1 MYERI
6 ISFRNTLI
14 HGYSDVNDRVV
25 TLSREVDALLAEA
38 G

>member
-25 TLSREVDALLAEA
+25 WFVDALLAEA